1 MKYLIDFDISSNAEN
16 LVSVISVVVYVLVI
30 LLSGRNVVYLLSEIN
45 NNTNIAI
52 HSIIIGSFFSIRI
65 CVSVNCGL
73 LNLKNNIITEQTII
87 DK

>member
-1 MKYLIDFDISSNAEN
+1 MKPLIDFDISSNAEN

-30 LLSGRNVVYLLSEIN
+30 LVSGRNVIYLSSEMNSHI
-45 NNTNIAI
+45 NIAI
-52 HSIIIGSFFSIRI
+52 HSIIIGSLFSIRI
-65 CVSVNCGL
+65 CVLVNCGL